1 MKFIKINYNKLL
13 LVFVIF
19 LLTLYLFQRF
29 YILEEPFV
37 PDGYNATLQ
46 YVNKGD
52 EPWDR
57 HPLYGSLPLNHNIK
71 YDRTFYYELDNEA
84 YQIALNKTF
93 DITKNYEKFKDL
105 TPICDA
111 PYSEKSE
118 EASQTTNET
127 TNERINVAINEDLW
141 DGPYNPVDADP
152 SWKKGYDTF
161 YKTFLDKLN
170 ESSYFCLPGETKQK
184 TNIQIVHDR
193 WRRFYIDKNNTNRI
207 KIQVEVVLYRE
218 SKYQGKHI
226 WVESILEIIRP
237 GVIKVDIIEARVVGI
252 IPEDQIALFPVIPID
267 KYQPDEY
274 AFYDNDSYGFS
285 SNILISDEDIVKELN
300 RRRANLESYMRAS
313 YAVGQRP
320 TSFETNLDQSL
331 GSIK

>member
-1 MKFIKINYNKLL
+1 MKIMKINYNRLL
-13 LVFVIF
+13 LVFIIF
-19 LLTLYLFQRF
+19 LLILYFFQRF
-29 YILEEPFV
+29 YILQESFV

-57 HPLYGSLPLNHNIK
+57 HPLYGSLPLNHNVK
-71 YDRTFYYELDNEA
+71 YDKTFYYELDNEA

-111 PYSEKSE
+111 PYSKEFDK
-118 EASQTTNET
+118 TNDISID
-127 TNERINVAINEDLW
+127 INNDDIW
-141 DGPYNPVDADP
+141 DGPYNPTDADP

-184 TNIQIVHDR
+184 TKIQIVHDR
-193 WRRFYIDKNNTNRI
+193 WRRFYINKKNTNKI
-207 KIQVEVVLYRE
+207 KIQVEAVLYRE

-226 WVESILEIIRP
+226 WIESILEIIRP
-237 GVIKVDIIEARVVGI
+237 GVIKVDITEARVVGI

-274 AFYDNDSYGFS
+274 AFYDNDSYGFT
-285 SNILISDEDIVKELN
+285 SNILISDDDIVKELN
-300 RRRANLESYMRAS
+300 RRRTNLESYMRAS
-313 YAVGQRP
+313 YAVGQKP
-320 TSFETNLDQSL
+320 TSFETNLEQSL
-331 GSIK
+331 GSIT